1 MNVLYAVE
9 IHCVSLLKYAALI
22 SEWRNTTTPLIDF
35 LFELRF
41 RIWDIANERLSASPR
56 WKYKISNDLGV

>member
-1 MNVLYAVE
+1 MAMNVLYAVE

-41 RIWDIANERLSASPR
+41 RI
-56 WKYKISNDLGV
+56 